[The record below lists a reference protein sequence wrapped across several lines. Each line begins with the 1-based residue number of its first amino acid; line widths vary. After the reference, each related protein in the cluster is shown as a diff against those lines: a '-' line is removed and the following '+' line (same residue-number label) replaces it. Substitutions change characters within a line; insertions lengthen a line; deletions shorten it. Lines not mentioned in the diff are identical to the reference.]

1 MVWGRHHVKVRT
13 FDLSS
18 PTAFD
23 ICVANNE
30 TGEPGSSDPRYIN
43 WHAGGTYSG
52 AFQFDEATWA
62 EAGGRRYARIAG
74 EATPAEQLHVF
85 HNFEPGHPTRWP
97 NTVPPC
103 VRSG

>member
-1 MVWGRHHVKVRT
+1 MIWSKHHRPRARS

-30 TGEPGSSDPRYIN
+30 TGEPGSSDPRFIN
-43 WHAGGTYSG
+43 WRASGTYSG

-62 EAGGRRYARIAG
+62 EAGGTRYSRIAG
-74 EATPAEQLHVF
+74 EATPAQQLHVF
-85 HNFEPGHPTRWP
+85 HSFEPGHPTRWP

-103 VRSG
+103 VGI